1 MRVRYDAETGTLV
14 AVFREAEVAES
25 DEERPGF
32 ILGYDQDGQPVAI
45 EALDASHRID
55 DPRRV
60 QFTEAA

>member
-14 AVFREAEVAES
+14 AVFREAEVAKS

-32 ILGYDQDGQPVAI
+32 ILDYDQDGQPVAI